1 VGGKREIEEGRERQ
15 KGRKGGRER
24 RAVVSKYIWRARRTE
39 SEAEK
44 ANERKRERERFWRE
58 GEREAESGARRE
70 YVCACLI
77 PHTHIHMSAMSK
89 DILYIYNRRAYAKTC
104 THNKFD
110 VIY

>member
-44 ANERKRERERFWRE
+44 ANERKRERERDFGGR
-58 GEREAESGARRE
+58 ESG
-70 YVCACLI
+70 
-77 PHTHIHMSAMSK
+77 K
-89 DILYIYNRRAYAKTC
+89 QRAEQ
-104 THNKFD
+104 D
-110 VIY
+110 VNMFVRV